1 MVFIYISTIKPQC
14 CIKFNREKLR
24 PYVTNQV
31 NRFIYAGSPIFWSID
46 WMEYR
51 RDLDGTVGN
60 QSPGKTARRP
70 IFIAWLLPLVYLLNR
85 ILLLSL
91 PERLSA
97 TTHYW
102 FQSFRWTWIIIKEV
116 SDGGKWIQFKGKL
129 LLATIATEFVTI
141 KTVTKVLTCGA
152 ETCVGETV
160 RWRLLSTLSGR
171 ISYNFYSFS
180 IEWREENHHCS
191 DEKTESEGGWE

>member
-1 MVFIYISTIKPQC
+1 
-14 CIKFNREKLR
+14 
-24 PYVTNQV
+24 
-31 NRFIYAGSPIFWSID
+31 
-46 WMEYR
+46 
-51 RDLDGTVGN
+51 
-60 QSPGKTARRP
+60 
-70 IFIAWLLPLVYLLNR
+70 
-85 ILLLSL
+85 
-91 PERLSA
+91 
-97 TTHYW
+97 
-102 FQSFRWTWIIIKEV
+102 
-116 SDGGKWIQFKGKL
+116 
-129 LLATIATEFVTI
+129 LATIATEFVTI